1 MNKSIVGQR
10 WYYDMDWEK
19 IKVLVL
25 DFAATAVVDDRKQ
38 LPVIAFAGNK
48 LILGH

>member
-10 WYYDMDWEK
+10 WYYDMGWEK

-25 DFAATAVVDDRKQ
+25 DFAATAVDEQKQ